1 MDKRMD
7 KRLLIVLSG
16 ILMSRALATSVPS
29 YAENNE
35 EIEPELSMH
44 NLNERNTIK
53 TGKVTTSSLNVR
65 ANASTNSSKIGS
77 FKKGA
82 IVEIENISSNGWY
95 KIKYK
100 KGYGYVSGKYIEV
113 LNDSSNDAT
122 VIKKGKINTTTLNV
136 RSKSSASSTKI
147 GTLSKGTIVD
157 IVKIE
162 KNGWYKIKYKKGYGY
177 ISRSYVVDVGSNEN
191 EDNNSSNDATVIK
204 KGKINTTTLNVRS
217 KSSASSTKIG
227 TLSKGT
233 IVDIV
238 KIEKNGW
245 YKIKYKKGYGY
256 ISRSYVVDVGSNE
269 NEDNNSSNDATV
281 IKKGKI
287 NTTTLNVRSKSS
299 ASSTKIGTLSKGT
312 IVDIVKIEKNGW
324 YKIKYKKGYGYISRS
339 YVVDVGSNE
348 NEDNNSSNDATV
360 IKKGKIN
367 TTTLNVRSKSS
378 ASSTKIGTLSKGT
391 IVDIVKVEKNGWY
404 KIKYKKGYGYIS
416 GSYVVD
422 ASSDGESDRVYKNPP
437 GYIQLKDK
445 ISVSGAGKNLVRGT
459 MGLRVAKVQRKL
471 GMGHVWE
478 IVGPTTI
485 SKVMAFQ
492 KTKGLKVTGVVDLTT
507 WKKMGFSESSWYTLD
522 SYVTPVKTNSKSTRS
537 DLVEQMIRTAE
548 SYLGTEY
555 VVGAAG
561 VPGSGIDCS
570 GLVMQAMYSI
580 GIDPAPV
587 SVTRHTQPGYEYES
601 RNLWNL
607 PTLKTVQKPQRGDL
621 VFYKNSAGTVI
632 HVAIYLGNNR
642 VIEAWPE
649 KVVNWPLIHPE
660 RPLIK
665 GYKRVLG

>member
-1 MDKRMD
+1 MDKRIN
-7 KRLLIVLSG
+7 KRLAVALTG
-16 ILMSRALATSVPS
+16 ILMSGGLSTSLPS

-35 EIEPELSMH
+35 EIEPELSTN
-44 NLNERNTIK
+44 NLNERNTTK
-53 TGKVTTSSLNVR
+53 KGKVTTSSLNVR
-65 ANASTNSSKIGS
+65 ANASTNSSRIGS
-77 FKKGA
+77 LKKGT

-100 KGYGYVSGKYIEV
+100 KGYGYVSGKYIEI
-113 LNDSSNDAT
+113 LNDSSTDTTVIKKGKINTNTLNVRSEASASSSKIGTLSKGTIVEIVKIEKNGWYKIKYKKGYGYISGSYVVDVDSEDNGSSNDTT

-136 RSKSSASSTKI
+136 RSEASASSSKI

-162 KNGWYKIKYKKGYGY
+162 KNGWYKIKYK
-177 ISRSYVVDVGSNEN
+177 N
-191 EDNNSSNDATVIK
+191 
-204 KGKINTTTLNVRS
+204 
-217 KSSASSTKIG
+217 
-227 TLSKGT
+227 
-233 IVDIV
+233 
-238 KIEKNGW
+238 
-245 YKIKYKKGYGY
+245 
-256 ISRSYVVDVGSNE
+256 
-269 NEDNNSSNDATV
+269 
-281 IKKGKI
+281 
-287 NTTTLNVRSKSS
+287 
-299 ASSTKIGTLSKGT
+299 
-312 IVDIVKIEKNGW
+312 
-324 YKIKYKKGYGYISRS
+324 
-339 YVVDVGSNE
+339 
-348 NEDNNSSNDATV
+348 
-360 IKKGKIN
+360 
-367 TTTLNVRSKSS
+367 
-378 ASSTKIGTLSKGT
+378 
-391 IVDIVKVEKNGWY
+391 
-404 KIKYKKGYGYIS
+404 GYGYIS

-422 ASSDGESDRVYKNPP
+422 VDTDDESDRVYKNPP

-492 KTKGLKVTGVVDLTT
+492 RTKGLKVTGVVDLTT

-621 VFYKNSAGTVI
+621 VFYKNSAGTII